1 MIHNQPQIRRAD
13 DAMQEMFQ
21 RVLTG
26 WAMDALSLRRRGL
39 DRPSSREGAGLALIR
54 PESAEDAPLVYAP
67 AEPAITWNTGRGKA
81 A

>member
-1 MIHNQPQIRRAD
+1 MVHNQSQRREAN
-13 DAMQEMFQ
+13 DAVQEMFQ

-54 PESAEDAPLVYAP
+54 PEHADDSRMIYAP
-67 AEPAITWNTGRGKA
+67 AEPAITWRAGQGKA